1 MLDKKFL
8 FCDFSFLAA
17 SSVVQKRKKKKKK
30 KSQCCPSSPSPPIFF
45 LLLPSCRQVWLAV
58 SPCSL
63 LARVLA
69 TVTLFQRRPRYY
81 SFARR
86 GILYLKQ
93 PQSIF
98 FFATPDSFKHSSV
111 TPPPS
116 RGRTSR
122 SQHQYSPPIPPL
134 NRSSAES
141 LEIFLRNSFFLRG
154 SIKSFSPP
162 ILQDNQEDC
171 VSHLS
176 ACRGAIALQHAVPAE
191 REALWSNGMLLP
203 FFTAISDGRVILTW
217 LV

>member
-17 SSVVQKRKKKKKK
+17 SSVVQKEKKKK

-45 LLLPSCRQVWLAV
+45 LLLPSWRQVWLAV

-69 TVTLFQRRPRYY
+69 TVTFSTTSSLRVAFYT
-81 SFARR
+81 SNSHN
-86 GILYLKQ
+86 L
-93 PQSIF
+93 F

-116 RGRTSR
+116 VRPRGRTSR
-122 SQHQYSPPIPPL
+122 SQHQYSPQIPPL

-141 LEIFLRNSFFLRG
+141 LEIFLRNPFFLRG
-154 SIKSFSPP
+154 SITSFSPP

-171 VSHLS
+171 VGHLS
-176 ACRGAIALQHAVPAE
+176 ACRGAIALQHAAPAE
-191 REALWSNGMLLP
+191 REALWSNSMLHP